1 MENIES
7 LLFELLVVF
16 FLIFS
21 NGVFVSFEYALIRI
35 RDSELAPLIQKGN
48 KKAIL
53 VSNTKVNIEK
63 YISATQLG
71 ITLVNLLLGW
81 FGEGVM
87 YKIFFPFFSFIGLQD
102 KISSTLTVIIGLSFI
117 TFSAVVLGELVPK
130 VVAIRKALPVS
141 FWLAPPIKL
150 FYNVFKPFIFLLEKT
165 GNAILK
171 IMKIEPVSK
180 MDKVSSEEEIR
191 FIIDEGVKSGVIDS
205 TEHQLIEK
213 IFEFNDKM
221 AKDIMVP
228 RNNIVAID
236 IDSPR
241 DKIIETIIEQGYSRI
256 PVYKETIDNIIGIL
270 YSKDLISAAEHRDL
284 IVLHDILRTATFV
297 PETKR
302 IGEIL
307 KEFQRKRIHMGIVV
321 NEHGGVEG
329 LVTLEDI
336 IEEIVG
342 EIEDEYD
349 VESSKIQR
357 DKLGIYLINP
367 IIEIKE
373 FNKYFNSDIPENPDE
388 YQTLSGFLQ
397 YVTGHIPEI
406 YERIDY
412 KGLIF
417 IVTKKAGNKLLQ
429 VKIQKKVL

>member
-7 LLFELLVVF
+7 LLFEVLVIF
-16 FLIFS
+16 ALIFI
-21 NGVFVSFEYALIRI
+21 NGAFVAFEYSLIRI
-35 RDSELAPLIQKGN
+35 RDSELATLIRKGN
-48 KKAIL
+48 KKALL
-53 VSNTKVNIEK
+53 VSNTKANIEK

-71 ITLVNLLLGW
+71 ITLVNLILGW

-87 YKIFFPFFSFIGLQD
+87 HKIFFPIFTLFGLHD
-102 KISSTLTVIIGLSFI
+102 KISGTLTVVIGISLI
-117 TFSAVVLGELVPK
+117 TFTTIVLGELVPK
-130 VVAIRKALPVS
+130 VVAIRKSMSVS
-141 FWLAPPIKL
+141 FWLDSFMKL
-150 FYNVFKPFIFLLEKT
+150 FYKIFKPFIFIIEKT
-165 GNAILK
+165 GNFVLK
-171 IMKIEPVSK
+171 LIRLEPISK
-180 MDKVSSEEEIR
+180 MDKISSEEEIR

-241 DKIIETIIEQGYSRI
+241 DKIIETIIEQGFSRI
-256 PVYKETIDNIIGIL
+256 PVYKETIDNIVGIL

-284 IVLHDILRTATFV
+284 IVLNDILRTATFV

-307 KEFQRKRIHMGIVV
+307 KDFQKKRIHMGIVV

-329 LVTLEDI
+329 LITLEDI

-349 VESSKIQR
+349 VETSKIQK

-367 IIEIKE
+367 NIEIKE
-373 FNKYFNSDIPENPDE
+373 FNKYFNCDIPENSDE

-417 IVTKKAGNKLLQ
+417 IITKKAGNKLLQ